1 MLTFTT
7 DTNQAEKTVATL
19 TANVAA
25 LKVEMPR
32 EFMAWQVEDMKRSTR
47 TKNLTML
54 DEDSA
59 MTRIWRLGLE
69 TMQRRDAFSRRRT
82 ATPIVIRKGQVQHGA
97 TTPILSPALFQRLRL
112 RMLAMLVRVVP
123 WA

>member
-1 MLTFTT
+1 MLTFAT
-7 DTNQAEKTVATL
+7 DTNQAEKTIATL

-32 EFMAWQVEDMKRSTR
+32 EFMAWQVEDMKRSTQ

-69 TMQRRDAFSRRRT
+69 TMQRRDTSSRRRT

-97 TTPILSPALFQRLRL
+97 TPILSPALFQKLRW